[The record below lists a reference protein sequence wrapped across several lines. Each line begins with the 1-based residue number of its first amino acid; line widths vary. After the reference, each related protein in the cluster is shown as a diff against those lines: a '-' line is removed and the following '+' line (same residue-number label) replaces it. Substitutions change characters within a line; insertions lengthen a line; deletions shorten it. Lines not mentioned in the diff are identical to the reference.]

1 MMSVKNIS
9 FPLIAAFFIPLSQ
22 LLEKVLHDGRV
33 GRQHGWKLQAFDHV
47 LCPLFVFLEMIC
59 FQVLLVCFVRGIDF
73 KNAVWVESSALCIGN
88 RQTVL
93 ISV

>member
-9 FPLIAAFFIPLSQ
+9 FPLIAAYFIPLSQ

-73 KNAVWVESSALCIGN
+73 KNADLGGVFCTLHRE
-88 RQTVL
+88 
-93 ISV
+93 

>member
-9 FPLIAAFFIPLSQ
+9 FPLIAAFFYSFISTS
-22 LLEKVLHDGRV
+22 EKVLHDGRV
-33 GRQHGWKLQAFDHV
+33 GRHHGWKLQAFDHV

-73 KNAVWVESSALCIGN
+73 KNADLGGVFCTLHRE
-88 RQTVL
+88 
-93 ISV
+93 